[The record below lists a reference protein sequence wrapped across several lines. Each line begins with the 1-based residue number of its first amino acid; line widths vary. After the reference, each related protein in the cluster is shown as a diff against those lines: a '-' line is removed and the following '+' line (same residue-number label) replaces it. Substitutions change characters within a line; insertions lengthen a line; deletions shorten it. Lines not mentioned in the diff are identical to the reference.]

1 MRRDVVALAWLR
13 DLAGSPRYAIGLTL
27 VCLAGLLALLG
38 PVIVPYDYAA
48 FNLTEV
54 LQPPSLRHLLGTDQ
68 FGRDVFTRVVLG
80 SRTTLVMSMGG
91 VGLGL
96 LLGTIVGMV
105 AGYAGGSV
113 NELSM
118 RAMDVMMAFP
128 PLLLAM
134 VILTVLGPSLQ
145 NTILS
150 IGLVFAPRIA
160 RVVHSVALG
169 LRTQEFVAAAQV
181 RGEAPWYI
189 VFREM
194 LPNAWTP
201 ILVEASV
208 RLSYAILLGTSLG
221 FLGLGVQPPTPDW
234 GLMIGDARNYLQVAP
249 WLALFPSAA
258 VVFSVLGF
266 NLLSDRTGPL

>member
-1 MRRDVVALAWLR
+1 MREDLLVLEWLR
-13 DLAGSPRYAIGLTL
+13 DLAGSPKYAIGLTL
-27 VCLAGLLALLG
+27 VCLAALLALLG

-54 LQPPSLRHLLGTDQ
+54 LQPPSLRHLFGTDQ

-96 LLGTIVGMV
+96 VLGTIVGMV

-234 GLMIGDARNYLQVAP
+234 GLMIGDARNHLQIAP
-249 WLALFPSAA
+249 WMALFPSAA
-258 VVFSVLGF
+258 VVFTVLGF